1 MSLPKVSVERPVTMV
16 MGLIAIMILG
26 IVALSRLPIDQLPNI
41 EFPVLSVITSYE
53 GASPQEVEKQVTR
66 IIEAAVSGVNDID
79 HIEST
84 SAEGQSVVTVYFNWG
99 TDLDA
104 RASDIREKLDFVKKA
119 LPQDAGTPSVF
130 KFSSAMLPIMMV
142 SITGIDDQ
150 EALYT
155 IADSQVK
162 ARLEQV
168 SGVANVTVAG
178 GVKKEVR
185 VDVDRNRLQAYGIGI
200 DAITTLLMV
209 ENQNQAGGY
218 TYEGVYKYILR
229 TEGEFKSL
237 EDIKNVIIGVKNGV
251 PVRLKEVANVY
262 YAPSESQGI
271 VRVNGK
277 PAVNLFIYK
286 EAGRNTVQVARN
298 VNKKLKE
305 IQESLPPGVKLSV
318 IFDNSK
324 TINNSIKN
332 VRDSAL
338 QGGILAVLIL
348 LFFLW
353 NIRTVLIIA
362 ISIPTSIITT
372 FVAMYF
378 FNVTLNIVSLGG
390 LALGV
395 GMMVD
400 SSIVVL
406 ENIFFYRQRGMGK
419 YSAAVKGT
427 EEVMLP
433 VLAST
438 FTTVAVFLPIV
449 FVQGFTAQIFRD
461 LALTVTIS
469 LLSSLVISIT
479 VVPMLASKL
488 VHIEENRLLKPLED
502 GFLKYWNRFV
512 SFYQKWLGKALRH
525 KKKALTL
532 IFGSFLVVGIIAT
545 IIIGKEGMPQS
556 DEGQFSI
563 SVNFPTGTR
572 IEYTDRLTKE
582 IENRIIKALGSDLD
596 SVVTRINS
604 PGLFRSSGNEYTASI
619 RVGLVEKSKRKIPTF
634 KAIEK
639 VRTILKDFPAKVNVN
654 MWGFGG
660 FGGGSMTTSA
670 LTIEVQGD
678 DLEQSDK
685 IVKKIIEV
693 VSRIKGVRNPQSN
706 RSDALPEIVL
716 RINREIAAKL
726 GLNAYNLSQ
735 VIKTAFGGKT
745 ATQMRVEGDQFDIVV
760 QLKEEN
766 RMSIEDVLNMQIPS
780 PVGKLIPLSSIVN
793 EVKGTGPIA
802 IYRKNN
808 RRMVTISLDSY
819 GRTPD
824 VLTREIKAAI
834 KKEVFIPKGF
844 TIEYGGSY
852 KDMQESFQQLSLALL
867 LAVILIYAIMASQF
881 ESYIA
886 PFVIMFTVPFGYVGS
901 VLFLLLFGKTLS
913 TVSFIGVVILA
924 GIVVNNGII
933 LISFMNDMLKEGKEP
948 DEVAMEA
955 GVRRIRPIAMTV
967 LTTILGLIPMAIGLG
982 EGAELY
988 SPLALSILG
997 GLLISTLITLV
1008 AIPVIYSAL
1017 RKRIP
1022 IKIHTD

>member
-1 MSLPKVSVERPVTMV
+1 MSLPKTAVERPVTMM

-26 IVALSRLPIDQLPNI
+26 VVALSRLPIDELPNI

-53 GASPQEVEKQVTR
+53 GASPEEVEKQVTR
-66 IIEAAVSGVNDID
+66 IIEGAVSGVNEID

-84 SAEGQSVVTVYFNWG
+84 STEGQSVVTIFFNWG
-99 TDLDA
+99 ANLDA
-104 RASDIREKLDFVKKA
+104 RASDVREKLDFVRKA
-119 LPQDAGTPSVF
+119 LPDSAGTPSVF
-130 KFSSAMLPIMMV
+130 KFSSSMFPVMNISV
-142 SITGIDDQ
+142 TGIEDQ
-150 EALYT
+150 EALYD

-162 ARLEQV
+162 TKLEQV
-168 SGVANVTVAG
+168 SGVANVSIMG

-200 DAITTLLMV
+200 DTITTLLMV

-237 EDIKNVIIGVKNGV
+237 EDIKNVIVGVKNGV
-251 PVRLKEVANVY
+251 PVRLREVANVY
-262 YAPSESQGI
+262 FAPSESQGI
-271 VRVNGK
+271 VRINREPG
-277 PAVNLFIYK
+277 VNLLIYK
-286 EAGRNTVQVARN
+286 EAGKNTVQVAKN
-298 VNKKLKE
+298 VRAKLKE
-305 IQESLPPGVKLSV
+305 ISENLPAGVKLS
-318 IFDNSK
+318 IIQDDSK
-324 TINNSIKN
+324 SIENSIRN

-338 QGGILAVLIL
+338 QGGILAILIL
-348 LFFLW
+348 LLFLW
-353 NIRTVLIIA
+353 NVRTVLIIA

-372 FVAMYF
+372 FIAMYF

-406 ENIFFYRQRGMGK
+406 ENIFYHRQRGLGK
-419 YSAAVKGT
+419 YSASIKGS

-438 FTTVAVFLPIV
+438 FTTVAVFLPII

-461 LALTVTIS
+461 LALTVSIS
-469 LLSSLVISIT
+469 LLCSLIISIT

-512 SFYQKWLGKALRH
+512 AFYQKWLEKGLRH
-525 KKKALTL
+525 KKRALAL
-532 IFGSFLVVGIIAT
+532 IFSSFLIVGVVAT
-545 IIIGKEGMPQS
+545 ILVGKEGMPQS
-556 DEGQFSI
+556 DAGQFNV
-563 SVNFPTGTR
+563 SVTFPTGTR
-572 IEYTDRLTKE
+572 IEYTDKLTKE
-582 IENRIIKALGSDLD
+582 IEKRLVKTIGSDLD
-596 SVVTRINS
+596 SLVVRINS
-604 PGLFRSSGNEYTASI
+604 PGLFRGSGSEYTASI
-619 RVGLVEKSKRKIPTF
+619 RVGLVEKERRKLPT
-634 KAIEK
+634 AK
-639 VRTILKDFPAKVNVN
+639 VMENIRNALKDFPAKVNIR
-654 MWGFGG
+654 MWGPGAA
-660 FGGGSMTTSA
+660 MTTSA

-678 DLEQSDK
+678 DLEQSDRL
-685 IVKKIIEV
+685 VKKIIEV
-693 VSRIKGVRNPQSN
+693 VSRIRGVRNPESN
-706 RSDALPEIVL
+706 RSDALPEISL

-745 ATQMRVEGDQFDIVV
+745 ATQMKLEGNQIDVVV
-760 QLKEEN
+760 QLREED
-766 RMSIEDVLNMQIPS
+766 RMSIEDVLNIQIPA
-780 PVGKLIPLSSIVN
+780 PVGRLIPLSSIVD
-793 EVKGTGPIA
+793 EAKGTGPIA

-808 RRMVTISLDSY
+808 RRVVTISLDNY
-819 GRTPD
+819 ERTPD
-824 VLTREIKAAI
+824 NLAREIKSTI
-834 KKEVFIPKGF
+834 RKEVFIPKGF
-844 TIEYGGSY
+844 SIEYGGSY
-852 KDMQESFQQLSLALL
+852 KDMQESFQQIGLALL

-901 VLFLLLFGKTLS
+901 VLSLLIFGKTLS
-913 TVSFIGVVILA
+913 TVSFIGVVVLA

-933 LISFMNDMLKEGKEP
+933 LISFMNDMLKEGGEP
-948 DEVAMEA
+948 DKVAVEA

-967 LTTILGLIPMAIGLG
+967 LTTILGLIPMSLGLG

-988 SPLALSILG
+988 SPLSLSILG
-997 GLLISTLITLV
+997 GLLVSTLVTLV
-1008 AIPVIYSAL
+1008 AIPIIYAGI
-1017 RKRIP
+1017 RNRIP
-1022 IKIHTD
+1022 IKIHKDA

>member
-1 MSLPKVSVERPVTMV
+1 MSLPKTAVERPVTMV
-16 MGLIAIMILG
+16 MGLVAIMILG
-26 IVALSRLPIDQLPNI
+26 VVALTRLPIDQLPNI

-53 GASPQEVEKQVTR
+53 GASPQEVERQVTR
-66 IIEAAVSGVNDID
+66 IIEGAVSGVNDID
-79 HIEST
+79 HVEST
-84 SAEGQSVVTVYFNWG
+84 SAEGQSVVTVFFNWG
-99 TDLDA
+99 VNLDA

-119 LPQDAGTPSVF
+119 LPDGAGTPSVF
-130 KFSSAMLPIMMV
+130 KFSSSMFAIMNIAV
-142 SITGIDDQ
+142 TGIDDQ
-150 EALYT
+150 ETLYD
-155 IADSQVK
+155 IADSQIK
-162 ARLEQV
+162 TRLEQV
-168 SGVANVTVAG
+168 SGVANVSVMG

-185 VDVDRNRLQAYGIGI
+185 VDIARNRLQAYGIGI
-200 DAITTLLMV
+200 DTIANLLMV

-218 TYEGVYKYILR
+218 TYEGVYKFILR

-251 PVRLKEVANVY
+251 PVRLREVANIY
-262 YAPSESQGI
+262 FAPSESQGI
-271 VRVNGK
+271 VRINGK
-277 PAVNLFIYK
+277 PGVNLFIYK
-286 EAGRNTVQVARN
+286 EAGKNTVQVARS
-298 VNKKLKE
+298 VRVKIKE
-305 IQESLPPGVKLSV
+305 IEENLPPGVKLS
-318 IFDNSK
+318 IIWDDSK
-324 TINNSIKN
+324 SINNSIKN
-332 VRDSAL
+332 VRNSAL
-338 QGGILAVLIL
+338 QGGILAILIL
-348 LFFLW
+348 LLFLW

-372 FVAMYF
+372 FIMMYF

-406 ENIFFYRQRGMGK
+406 ENIFYHRQRGLGK
-419 YSAAVKGT
+419 YMASIKGS

-433 VLAST
+433 VMAST

-449 FVQGFTAQIFRD
+449 FVKGFTAQIFRD

-469 LLSSLVISIT
+469 LLCSLVISIT

-488 VHIEENRLLKPLED
+488 VHIEENKFLKPLED
-502 GFLKYWNRFV
+502 GFLKLWDRFV
-512 SFYQKWLGKALRH
+512 VFYQKWLERGLRH
-525 KKKALTL
+525 KRKALAL
-532 IFGSFLVVGIIAT
+532 IFGSFLIVGVLVT
-545 IIIGKEGMPQS
+545 IFIGKEGMPQS
-556 DEGQFSI
+556 DEGQFNV
-563 SVNFPTGTR
+563 SVTFPTGTR
-572 IEYTDRLTKE
+572 VEYTDKLTRE
-582 IENRIIKALGSDLD
+582 IERRIIKTVGNDLD
-596 SVVTRINS
+596 SLVSRINS
-604 PGLFRSSGNEYTASI
+604 PGLFRMGASEYVASI
-619 RVGLVEKSKRKIPTF
+619 RVGLVEKSKRKVSTA
-634 KAIEK
+634 KTIEK
-639 VRTILKDFPAKVNVN
+639 IRNMLKDFPAKVNVR
-654 MWGFGG
+654 MWGPGAG
-660 FGGGSMTTSA
+660 MTSSA

-678 DLEQSDK
+678 DLDQSEK

-693 VSRIKGVRNPQSN
+693 VSKIRGVRNPESN

-745 ATQMRVEGDQFDIVV
+745 ATQMKLEGNQIDIIV
-760 QLKEEN
+760 QLKEED
-766 RMSIEDVLNMQIPS
+766 RMSIDDVLNMQIPS

-793 EVKGTGPIA
+793 ETKGTGPIA

-808 RRMVTISLDSY
+808 RRVVTVSLDNY

-824 VLTREIKAAI
+824 ELAREIKATI
-834 KKEVFIPKGF
+834 KREVFIPKGF

-852 KDMQESFQQLSLALL
+852 KDMQESFQQLGLALL

-901 VLFLLLFGKTLS
+901 VLSLFIFGKTLS

-933 LISFMNDMLKEGKEP
+933 LISFMNDMLKEGGEA
-948 DEVAMEA
+948 DSVAVEA
-955 GVRRIRPIAMTV
+955 GIRRIRPIAMTV
-967 LTTILGLIPMAIGLG
+967 LTTILALIPMAIGMG

-997 GLLISTLITLV
+997 GLLVSTLITLL
-1008 AIPVIYSAL
+1008 AIPIIYAGI

-1022 IKIHTD
+1022 VVVHKD